1 MHQHTTSPD
10 HAHHS
15 DTHATHGHD
24 SGHMHHMHDFKKR
37 FIVSLI
43 VTIPILLLSSTIQEW
58 FGFVVILHNHHT
70 IVLILSS
77 FIYLYGGWPFL
88 TMMVDEIRSL
98 KPGMMTLISMAITV
112 AYFYS
117 ASTLFFNQ
125 GKAFFWELATLIDI
139 MLIGHYIEA
148 KSLLSASSALNA
160 LVKLMPKEAVRIT
173 PQGDQEEVSIEAL
186 KVHDHILIRPGEKI
200 PADGIVREGESMTDE
215 AFLTGESKPVYKQA
229 GSGVYMGS
237 TNLDGALKVEIS
249 KNGKE
254 SYLSQMLSLVQEA
267 AKSRSHTQDLAN
279 RAAGWLFY
287 LSVTVAAVT
296 FGVWSMISSTGDSI
310 QKSITVLII
319 ACPHALGLA
328 VPLVTA
334 ISTSLGA
341 KRGILIRNRKSFETL
356 RDVDVI
362 CFDKTGTLTEGKLR
376 VTEVY
381 AVEDEAKMLQYAFS
395 LEQSA
400 EHSIAKAVV
409 AYVKEQQIK
418 PLNVKEFESYP
429 GVGAK
434 AKIEGKTIMIGGMQL
449 LEKESLE
456 IPQSMQ
462 TYESKEASKVWLVAD
477 GQIIGVFLLEDSIR
491 QYAHQAVKTL
501 DAMGIKSYM
510 LTGDNIVVARE
521 IAKQTG
527 ITEYEANL
535 LPEEKLQKID
545 QLKKEG
551 NIVAMVGDGINDAPA
566 LLQADIGIAIGA
578 GTNIAM
584 ESADIILTTSEL
596 LRVTDAI
603 RLSQATYRKMVQNL
617 WWASGYNLIAIPLA
631 AGVFSAWGVMIK
643 PAVGAILM
651 SLSTVIV
658 AFNAKLLKER

>member
-186 KVHDHILIRPGEKI
+186 EVHDHILIRPGEKI

-491 QYAHQAVKTL
+491 QYAQRAVKTL
-501 DAMGIKSYM
+501 DDMGIKSYM

-578 GTNIAM
+578 GTDIAM